1 MAGCDGGIDDGTDT
15 GDPFAPARTN
25 SIIRVSVASDGTE
38 GNTPSFGP
46 SLSSDGRYVAFYSS
60 SNTLVPGGD
69 FITDVYVHDCITR
82 TTEMVSVD
90 SGGTPADGYSYGP
103 SISSDGRFVVFESDA
118 TNLIPA
124 DTNALRDV
132 FLYDR
137 FIGITLRV
145 SVDSF
150 GLEGDGM
157 SDESSISPDGQYIAF
172 ISSATNLVAGD
183 SNGWTDIFVHDM
195 VSGVTSRVS
204 VASDGT
210 EGNGDSGR
218 CNISSNGEYIAFHS
232 WASNLVINDTN
243 GTLDIFVHDRINATT
258 ERVSVASDGSQATA
272 GSSGTS
278 ISPDGRYIAFGSF
291 ANNLVANDTNGQMDI
306 FVHDR
311 STGTT
316 ERVSVATD
324 GTQGDADSNRPA
336 ISSNGRY
343 IVFLSWATTLVPN
356 DTNGQPDIFVH
367 DRSLGTTT
375 RVSVAA
381 DGTEGDDYSGY
392 PAISAD
398 GQYAGFMSFSTN
410 LILNDTNNM
419 GDVFVTTF

>member
-1 MAGCDGGIDDGTDT
+1 
-15 GDPFAPARTN
+15 
-25 SIIRVSVASDGTE
+25 
-38 GNTPSFGP
+38 
-46 SLSSDGRYVAFYSS
+46 
-60 SNTLVPGGD
+60 LVPGGD
-69 FITDVYVHDCITR
+69 LITDVYVHDCVNR
-82 TTEMVSVD
+82 TTEMVSVAF
-90 SGGTPADGYSYGP
+90 GGTPANDYSYGP
-103 SISSDGRFVVFESDA
+103 SISSDGRFVAFESDA
-118 TNLIPA
+118 TNLVPA
-124 DTNALRDV
+124 DTNALRAV
-132 FLYDR
+132 FLHDR
-137 FIGITLRV
+137 IIGLTFRV

-150 GLEGDGM
+150 GTEGNGL
-157 SDESSISPDGQYIAF
+157 SDESSISPDGQYIVF
-172 ISSATNLVAGD
+172 ISSATNLVVGD
-183 SNGWTDIFVHDM
+183 TNGSADAFVHDM
-195 VSGVTSRVS
+195 VSGVPTRVS

-210 EGNGDSGR
+210 EGNGDSGSPT
-218 CNISSNGEYIAFHS
+218 ISANGEFIAFHS
-232 WASNLVINDTN
+232 TASNLVLNDTN
-243 GTLDIFVHDRINATT
+243 GAMDIFVHDRINATT

-272 GSSGTS
+272 GSVDTS
-278 ISPDGRYIAFGSF
+278 ITPDGRYIAFGSF
-291 ANNLVANDTNGQMDI
+291 ANNLVANDTNGRMDI

-311 STGTT
+311 TTGTT

-336 ISSNGRY
+336 ISSDGRY

-356 DTNGQPDIFVH
+356 DTNGVEDIFVH

-398 GQYAGFMSFSTN
+398 GGYAGFMSFSTN